1 MHDLEVLIPI
11 TAILMPLFLVPTI
24 IAMKQA
30 GRKREMAHRE
40 RMRAMEQG
48 RLPAT
53 ARGSQGWAAL
63 TCIAIGLGV
72 PVASLMMAVSTT
84 AGLHRIDP
92 TVWSTSAL
100 VGLAGVIAGATLA
113 LRTLGDRAADA
124 VATGHDSAW
133 SKPSYD
139 PDALDVVGR
148 RG

>member
-1 MHDLEVLIPI
+1 MHGVTVLIPL
-11 TAILMPLFLVPTI
+11 AGILMPLVLVPTI
-24 IAMKQA
+24 IAMKHA

-48 RLPAT
+48 RLPT
-53 ARGSQGWAAL
+53 SARGSQGWAAL

-72 PVASLMMAVSTT
+72 PVTSLMMAVSTT
-84 AGLHRIDP
+84 AGMHRIDP

-100 VGLAGVIAGATLA
+100 VGGAGVIAGATLA
-113 LRTLGDRAADA
+113 LRTLGDRDADA
-124 VATGHDSAW
+124 VATGHADAW